1 MNKKNSI
8 LNLKMGGLMSVGNI
22 FKIFKKEE
30 KVEKKEVKK
39 KFNHRQRI
47 DGDLYYQ
54 WNRVWLLGE
63 DIVVLIG
70 IGNIT
75 CRWRYN
81 S

>member
-47 DGDLYYQ
+47 DGDKLTEKEKMDKGF
-54 WNRVWLLGE
+54 NGKTFV
-63 DIVVLIG
+63 ING
-70 IGNIT
+70 IEIDF
-75 CRWRYN
+75 
-81 S
+81 